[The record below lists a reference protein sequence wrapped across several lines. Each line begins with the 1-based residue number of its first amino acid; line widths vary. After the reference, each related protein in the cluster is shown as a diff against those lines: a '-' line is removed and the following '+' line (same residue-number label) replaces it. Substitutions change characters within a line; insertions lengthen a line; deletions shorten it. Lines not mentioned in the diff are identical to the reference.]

1 MKITQKQHD
10 KETERNEK
18 EEKTGYTFNVSFST
32 IKLWVKGQ
40 MRTDEE
46 DSATEHDSDVRCHF
60 HS

>member
-40 MRTDEE
+40 NE
-46 DSATEHDSDVRCHF
+46 DRRGRFSNGT
-60 HS
+60 